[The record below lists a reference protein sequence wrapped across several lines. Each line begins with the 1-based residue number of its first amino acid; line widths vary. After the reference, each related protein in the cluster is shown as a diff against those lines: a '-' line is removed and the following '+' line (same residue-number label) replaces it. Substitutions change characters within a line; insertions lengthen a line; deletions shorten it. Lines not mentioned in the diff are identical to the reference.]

1 MAGKKRKT
9 IGERELAPR
18 GDAAGL
24 ATIRLLTNALET
36 AMIERYVGNAPT
48 LKPIRAIV
56 RGALRDIRKIKPIAM
71 SDCPE
76 HLVHQPDCNC
86 EDPSLAGI

>member
-1 MAGKKRKT
+1 MAGKKRKST
-9 IGERELAPR
+9 DERELAPR

-24 ATIRLLTNALET
+24 ATIRMLTNALET

-56 RGALRDIRKIKPIAM
+56 RGALRDIRKIKPLAM
-71 SDCPE
+71 SDCPDQ
-76 HLVHQPDCNC
+76 LVHQPDCNC
-86 EDPSLAGI
+86 EDPALASS

>member
-1 MAGKKRKT
+1 MAGKKRKA
-9 IGERELAPR
+9 IDGRGLARR

-24 ATIRLLTNALET
+24 ATIRMLTNALET

-56 RGALRDIRKIKPIAM
+56 RGALRDIRKIKPLSV
-71 SDCPE
+71 SDCPDY
-76 HLVHQPDCNC
+76 LVHQPNCNC
-86 EDPSLAGI
+86 GDPSLATS

>member
-9 IGERELAPR
+9 IDERELAPR

-24 ATIRLLTNALET
+24 ATIRMLTNALET
-36 AMIERYVGNAPT
+36 AMIARYVGNAPT

-56 RGALRDIRKIKPIAM
+56 RGALRDIRKIKPLAM

-76 HLVHQPDCNC
+76 QLVHQPDCNC
-86 EDPSLAGI
+86 EDPSLAST

>member
-1 MAGKKRKT
+1 MAGKRRKP
-9 IGERELAPR
+9 IDERGPAPR

-24 ATIRLLTNALET
+24 ATIRMLSNALET

-56 RGALRDIRKIKPIAM
+56 RGALRDIRKIKPLAM
-71 SDCPE
+71 SDCPD

-86 EDPSLAGI
+86 EDPSLANS

>member
-1 MAGKKRKT
+1 MAGRKRKT
-9 IGERELAPR
+9 KGERGLAPR

-24 ATIRLLTNALET
+24 ATIRMLTNALET

-56 RGALRDIRKIKPIAM
+56 RGALRDIRKIKPLAM
-71 SDCPE
+71 SDCPD
-76 HLVHQPDCNC
+76 HLVHQPDCYC
-86 EDPSLAGI
+86 EDPALATS